1 MGEFPSKEYELI
13 RRAQSCLPVVNQSP
27 YEVMIGDDAAVRV
40 NNTVGERLIVTADV
54 SVENVHFSLDT
65 MTFEEIGYKA
75 MVTNLSDCAAMGA
88 APDSAVVQ
96 LVFPAGK
103 KGGTGKDGI
112 NKNGIDISESIERIY
127 AGFARACGKWDF
139 PIVGGDLSGGG
150 AWVIGITLIGSVPP
164 GGRVVRRAGIVDG
177 DALWATGIPGES
189 AAGLAALKGG
199 GRGKIPQR
207 YQRFID
213 AHVSPVPRINEG
225 RAFAACQSVHS
236 MMDLS
241 DGLSKD
247 IATLCFDNNL
257 GFIFERGLEQN
268 LSSTVMPPTV
278 TSTINDMM
286 SLADELGRDW
296 RDWFYHGGEE
306 YELLISCAPS
316 LDPRETIKDINDTNC
331 IDPANMI
338 RLGRF
343 TSQTSKILIT
353 HDGGAVVELPSLS
366 WDHCIVV

>member
-1 MGEFPSKEYELI
+1 
-13 RRAQSCLPVVNQSP
+13 
-27 YEVMIGDDAAVRV
+27 
-40 NNTVGERLIVTADV
+40 LIVTADV

-88 APDSAVVQ
+88 TPDSAVVQ
-96 LVFPAGK
+96 LVFPVK
-103 KGGTGKDGI
+103 KGCGGDSTGKIVSGNAVKNCIDNNDIDKDGI
-112 NKNGIDISESIERIY
+112 DNDEVDKNYAGNNCVDINESTEQIY
-127 AGFARACGKWDF
+127 AGFARACREWNF

-164 GGRVVRRAGIVDG
+164 GGRVVRRTGTVDG
-177 DALWATGIPGES
+177 DALWVTGIPGES
-189 AAGLAALKGG
+189 AAGLAALMGW
-199 GRGKIPQR
+199 GRGKIPPQ
-207 YQRFID
+207 YQRFVN
-213 AHVSPVPRINEG
+213 AHISPTPRINEG
-225 RAFAACQSVHS
+225 RAFAGCQSIHS

-257 GFIFERGLEQN
+257 GFIFERGLEQR
-268 LSSTVMPPTV
+268 LPSAIR
-278 TSTINDMM
+278 STINDMM

-306 YELLISCAPS
+306 YELLISCDPS
-316 LDPRETIKDINDTNC
+316 LDPREIINNINDVNC

-338 RLGRF
+338 RLGHF
-343 TSQTSKILIT
+343 TSQTSKRLIAGD
-353 HDGGAVVELPSLS
+353 DGAATELPSLS
-366 WDHCIVV
+366 WDHCNVSNKVK